1 MNKVNFLNKDNFP
14 LYSEG
19 LAKLQS
25 AIFMTANLA
34 LLGGSN
40 YILSGC
46 IDDGKGNVSD
56 GMVVINGEPLELVG
70 AAKKEKIAIREVRT
84 PLTAFGVEYP
94 ESYTTRYVEFS
105 DNGEY
110 EWVKFEPIPTNMQL
124 YNQIKN
130 IAGEPVGTIKFTAVF
145 IGKIDKDYM
154 LCDGRELSVNEYP
167 ELFDA
172 IGTQFG
178 GDGVNSFALP
188 NIGGRTIMGYTGNG
202 DYIMGKTGGAE
213 FVELETKHL
222 PNHNHTD
229 HKDSLFNKLSA
240 RAADIDATNTPES
253 IDGNTA
259 DQEYRV
265 GGMSTPQWS
274 EATIKSVGEN
284 VPHENRSPYISLPAI
299 IKVR

>member
-110 EWVKFEPIPTNMQL
+110 EWAKFEPIPTNMEL
-124 YNQIKN
+124 YDKIENITGDPAGVIKQW
-130 IAGEPVGTIKFTAVF
+130 AGF
-145 IGKIDKDYM
+145 IGKIPKDYM
-154 LCDGRELSVNEYP
+154 LCDGRELSKLEYP
-167 ELFDA
+167 ELFENL
-172 IGTQFG
+172 GTTYG
-178 GDGVNSFALP
+178 GDGANSFRLP
-188 NIGGRTIMGYTGNG
+188 NLSGRVAVGYSGET
-202 DYIMGKTGGAE
+202 DYKELGATGGADSVTPQLE
-213 FVELETKHL
+213 NIPKHRHIYTDDTNANGGWHEVE
-222 PNHNHTD
+222 PNFPQMFSSRTD
-229 HKDSLFNKLSA
+229 KTSA
-240 RAADIDATNTPES
+240 SSAGTGAAYYTS
-253 IDGNTA
+253 
-259 DQEYRV
+259 YV
-265 GGMSTPQWS
+265 GGDDNGKT
-274 EATIKSVGEN
+274 
-284 VPHENRSPYISLPAI
+284 VPLENRQPYIVIAYI